1 MKHKYFIKEIKV
13 LKKVNALG
21 EPLEYQTSYV
31 ICRTSGWFWLPSLFT
46 EYLWVASVSEAI
58 GKMHDSERVEVDWVH
73 WVPGERFRYKEQAE
87 YFLRKMKHFP
97 NDFYINVK

>member
-13 LKKVNALG
+13 LNKVNAFG
-21 EPLEYQTSYV
+21 EPLEYKTSYV
-31 ICRTSGWFWLPSLFT
+31 ICRTSGWFWLPLFT
-46 EYLWVASVSEAI
+46 EYLWVASISEAI

-97 NDFYINVK
+97 NEFYINVK